1 MMLTL
6 KPVRLLSII
15 LAGALL
21 LAACGGQPPA
31 PAPVA
36 AAAPATPIAPTAAP
50 AESRRME
57 GPTVTPAVAALTAT
71 PQLAPTATPDASPT
85 SDPITGKPGLA
96 RGAVKQRP
104 IAIMI
109 DNHPDAYPQSGLD
122 QAAVVF
128 EALAEFG
135 VTRFMAVLAPGITPD
150 APKIGP
156 VRSTRVY
163 FAEWAMGFH
172 ALYAHAGGSPQGL
185 ELVENT
191 DQLINIDALRRDG
204 GGYFAR
210 NSDRDAPHNLYTS
223 SADLAHAASDRGAS
237 DFADPTIGFLFKI
250 DAPQPERGQS
260 QELSYFF
267 IYPEDD
273 AGWTYDP
280 KTNGYYRLRRGKPA
294 REGETGEQLWAK
306 NIVVMEVR
314 EVKIADDPKG
324 RIEQDVVGTGAA
336 HVFFDGVERT
346 VTWRKDAPEAPL
358 GFFDEAGVEVRF
370 NAGPIWIAAVPSLEN
385 LTVD

>member
-1 MMLTL
+1 MLTL
-6 KPVRLLSII
+6 KPVRLPGII

-21 LAACGGQPPA
+21 LVACGGQPPA
-31 PAPVA
+31 PAPAVVA
-36 AAAPATPIAPTAAP
+36 APINIVTPTAAP
-50 AESRRME
+50 A
-57 GPTVTPAVAALTAT
+57 PTTAPAVIAT
-71 PQLAPTATPDASPT
+71 PMLTSAPTATPDMNPI

-104 IAIMI
+104 FVVMI

-156 VRSTRVY
+156 VRSTRLY
-163 FAEWAMGFH
+163 FAQWAMGFH

-185 ELVENT
+185 ELVEST
-191 DQLINIDALRRDG
+191 DQLNNLDALHRDG
-204 GGYFAR
+204 GAYFAR

-223 SADLAHAASDRGAS
+223 SADLAHAAADRGVS
-237 DFADPTIGFLFKI
+237 EFRDPTIGFLFKT
-250 DAPQPERGQS
+250 DAPQAQRGQS
-260 QELSYFF
+260 QELGYFF
-267 IYPEDD
+267 IYSEDD

-280 KTNGYYRLRRGKPA
+280 KSNGYYRLRRGKAA
-294 REGETGEQLWAK
+294 RDAATGEQLWTK
-306 NIVVMEVR
+306 NVVVMEVR
-314 EVKIADDPKG
+314 EAKIPDDPKG
-324 RIEQDVVGTGAA
+324 RIEQDVIGFGAA

-346 VTWRKDAPEAPL
+346 VTWRKDTAEAPL
-358 GFFDEAGVEVRF
+358 SFFDESGAEMRF
-370 NAGPIWIAAVPSLEN
+370 NAGPIWIVVLPSLEN
-385 LTVD
+385 LTVK